1 MHDQTM
7 PIDPW
12 VKTFLCWLP
21 DGEGSMNAN
30 GPAMKD
36 LTEQDL
42 APAWQ
47 SLDVALAGL
56 ALTETDRHLVRVLID
71 GPQVGDS
78 SLPSLPSY
86 ALRKALAARPTE
98 VAARLSF
105 WANQANPAMGEAL
118 LAVAVAVAPDD
129 PEARLGL
136 AWRCFDRGA
145 LPDALRHAARAHQIA
160 PPVAAAAYGF
170 FLLETGDLPGADAVL
185 QAALALT
192 PDHPPLHWYR
202 GLLLQRHGDLPGA
215 AAALRAAC
223 TLDPSLYDA
232 AFALAW
238 VLHDLGD
245 LAEAEVWCGRALD
258 AEATG
263 DRRIQAAWFAL
274 CRRDYAA
281 AEAQYRAAAE
291 IIPLADPRSLLIY
304 RHWAEALQGL
314 GRGEEARSCLTNAL
328 QAHPAAA
335 PLWYRLGCIA
345 QEAGDWQAA
354 DYALGQAHHFAP
366 TWADAFFRRAQVLHG
381 RGMADGVVWLLEQV
395 LFLAPETVGA
405 RGLLAAA
412 HREQGED
419 QAVATD
425 IPEPIS
431 SDQEALNP
439 DLSRKDRWRAEAAG
453 AFAAW
458 LPHGLPLRLPIA
470 QPTTTP
476 DISVV
481 IVLFNQV
488 GLTLETLVA
497 LSAQTGPSFET
508 ILVDNG
514 STDATPDLLAR
525 VQGAKI
531 LRNADNRGFLL
542 AANQGAARARGRH
555 ILFLNSDAFVQ
566 PGALAAAL
574 ARIDGDGSIGAVGGK
589 IILTDDRLQEAGNWV
604 DRNGAAQSYGRGDDP
619 DAPAYS
625 IPRDVDYCSGAFLL
639 VRRPLWAMLGGFD
652 PIFAPAYYEDTDL
665 CLRVWRAGFRVVYE
679 PLARVIHVEGGSA
692 ATEAEPIRLMEKNR
706 SIFMDRHPEA
716 REPDASL

>member
-1 MHDQTM
+1 
-7 PIDPW
+7 
-12 VKTFLCWLP
+12 
-21 DGEGSMNAN
+21 
-30 GPAMKD
+30 MKD

-47 SLDVALAGL
+47 SLGVTLAGL
-56 ALTETDRHLVRVLID
+56 ALTETDRNLLRVLID

-86 ALRKALAARPTE
+86 ALRKALAAHPTE

-105 WANQANPAMGEAL
+105 WANQAKPAVGEAL
-118 LAVAVAVAPDD
+118 LAVAAAVAPDD

-145 LPDALRHAARAHQIA
+145 LPDALRHAARAHQVA
-160 PPVAAAAYGF
+160 PKVAAAAYGF

-185 QAALALT
+185 QAALAVM

-202 GLLLQRHGDLPGA
+202 GLLLQRRGDLPGA
-215 AAALRAAC
+215 ATALRAAC
-223 TLDPSLYDA
+223 ALDPNLHGA

-274 CRRDYAA
+274 CRRDYTT
-281 AEAQYRAAAE
+281 AEAQYRAAADS
-291 IIPLADPRSLLIY
+291 ISLPDPRSLLIY

-314 GRGEEARSCLTNAL
+314 GRGEEARLRLADAL
-328 QAHPAAA
+328 QAHPEAAA
-335 PLWYRLGCIA
+335 LWYRLGCIA
-345 QEAGDWQAA
+345 QEAGDWRAA
-354 DYALGQAHHFAP
+354 DYALGQAHHFLP
-366 TWADAFFRRAQVLHG
+366 TWADAFLRRAQVLHG

-412 HREQGED
+412 HREQGQD
-419 QAVATD
+419 QAAATD
-425 IPEPIS
+425 IPEPFS
-431 SDQEALNP
+431 SDQEAVNP
-439 DLSRKDRWRAEAAG
+439 DLNTKDRWRAKAAK
-453 AFAAW
+453 AFVAW
-458 LPHGLPLRLPIA
+458 LQSGLPVRLPVA
-470 QPTTTP
+470 DPTKTPGISVVP

-488 GLTLETLVA
+488 GLTLETLAA

-514 STDATPDLLAR
+514 STDATPELLAR

-555 ILFLNSDAFVQ
+555 LLFLNSDALVQ

-589 IILTDDRLQEAGNWV
+589 IILTDGRLQEAGNWV
-604 DRNGAAQSYGRGDDP
+604 DRNGAAQGYGRGDDP

-625 IPRDVDYCSGAFLL
+625 IARDVDYCSGAFLL
-639 VRRPLWAMLGGFD
+639 VRQPLWAMLGGFD

-706 SIFMDRHPEA
+706 SIFIDRHPDA
-716 REPDASL
+716 SEPDASL

>member
-1 MHDQTM
+1 MKAT
-7 PIDPW
+7 
-12 VKTFLCWLP
+12 
-21 DGEGSMNAN
+21 

-36 LTEQDL
+36 LTERDL

-47 SLDVALAGL
+47 GLGAALADL
-56 ALTETDRHLVRVLID
+56 ALTEADRHLLRVLID

-86 ALRKALAARPTE
+86 ALRKALAARSTE

-105 WANQANPAMGEAL
+105 WANHTNPAVGEAL
-118 LAVAVAVAPDD
+118 LAVAVAVAPDN

-136 AWRCFDRGA
+136 AWQCFDRGA
-145 LPDALRHAARAHQIA
+145 LPNALRHAAHAYQIA
-160 PPVAAAAYGF
+160 PKVAAAAYGF

-185 QAALALT
+185 RAALAVT
-192 PDHPPLHWYR
+192 PEHPPLHWYR
-202 GLLLQRHGDLPGA
+202 GLLLQRRGDLPGA
-215 AAALRAAC
+215 AGALRAAC
-223 TLDPSLYDA
+223 TLDPSLHDA
-232 AFALAW
+232 AFVLAW

-245 LAEAEVWCGRALD
+245 RAEAEVWCARALGGG
-258 AEATG
+258 ATG
-263 DRRIQAAWFAL
+263 DRRMQAAWFAL
-274 CRRDYAA
+274 SRRDYAA

-304 RHWAEALQGL
+304 RHWAEALQCL
-314 GRGEEARSCLTNAL
+314 GRGEEARSRLTDAL
-328 QAHPAAA
+328 HAYPEAA

-354 DYALGQAHHFAP
+354 DYALGQAHHFDP
-366 TWADAFFRRAQVLHG
+366 TCADAFLRRAQVLHG
-381 RGMADGVVWLLEQV
+381 RGMADGVVWLLEQG
-395 LFLAPETVGA
+395 LFLAPDTVGA
-405 RGLLAAA
+405 RALLAVA
-412 HREQGED
+412 HREQGKTD
-419 QAVATD
+419 ADATD
-425 IPEPIS
+425 IPEAFSPVQ
-431 SDQEALNP
+431 DALTS
-439 DLSRKDRWRAEAAG
+439 DLSDKDRHRAEAAG

-458 LPHGLPLRLPIA
+458 LPRGLPLRLPVG
-470 QPTTTP
+470 QPTTSP

-488 GLTLETLVA
+488 GLTLETLTA

-566 PGALAAAL
+566 PGAFAAAL
-574 ARIDGDGSIGAVGGK
+574 ARIDGDGSIGAVGAK
-589 IILTDDRLQEAGNWV
+589 IILTDGRLQEAGNWV

-625 IPRDVDYCSGAFLL
+625 VPRDVDYCSGAFLL
-639 VRRPLWAMLGGFD
+639 VRQPLWAMLGGFD
-652 PIFAPAYYEDTDL
+652 PIFVPAYYEDTDF

-679 PLARVIHVEGGSA
+679 PSARVIHVEGGSA

-706 SIFMDRHPEA
+706 RLFMDRHPDA

>member
-1 MHDQTM
+1 MKAT
-7 PIDPW
+7 
-12 VKTFLCWLP
+12 
-21 DGEGSMNAN
+21 

-47 SLDVALAGL
+47 GLGVALAGL
-56 ALTETDRHLVRVLID
+56 VLTETDRHLLRVLVD
-71 GPQVGDS
+71 GPQAGDS
-78 SLPSLPSY
+78 LLPSLPSY
-86 ALRKALAARPTE
+86 ALRKVLAARPTE

-105 WANQANPAMGEAL
+105 WANHANPAVGEAL
-118 LAVAVAVAPDD
+118 LTVAVAVAPDD

-145 LPDALRHAARAHQIA
+145 LPDALRHAAHAYQIA
-160 PPVAAAAYGF
+160 PKVAAAAYGF

-185 QAALALT
+185 QAALAVA

-202 GLLLQRHGDLPGA
+202 GLLLQRQGDLPGA
-215 AAALRAAC
+215 AGALRAAC
-223 TLDPSLYDA
+223 ALDPSLHDA
-232 AFALAW
+232 AFTLAW
-238 VLHDLGD
+238 VLHDLGEQ
-245 LAEAEVWCGRALD
+245 AEAEVWCGRALD

-263 DRRIQAAWFAL
+263 DRQMQAAWFAL
-274 CRRDYAA
+274 RRRDYAT

-291 IIPLADPRSLLIY
+291 SIPLADPRSLLIY
-304 RHWAEALQGL
+304 RHWAEALQCL

-328 QAHPAAA
+328 HAHPAAA

-354 DYALGQAHHFAP
+354 DYALGQAHHFVP
-366 TWADAFFRRAQVLHG
+366 TWGDAFIRRAQVLHG
-381 RGMADGVVWLLEQV
+381 RGMADGVVWLLEQG

-405 RGLLAAA
+405 RALLAAA
-412 HREQGED
+412 YREQGKTNAD
-419 QAVATD
+419 ATD
-425 IPEPIS
+425 IPEAFS
-431 SDQEALNP
+431 SVQDSLKP
-439 DLSRKDRWRAEAAG
+439 DLRGKDQRRAEAAK
-453 AFAAW
+453 AFVAW
-458 LPHGLPLRLPIA
+458 LQSGLPLRLPVA
-470 QPTTTP
+470 DPTKTP

-488 GLTLETLVA
+488 GLTLETLTA

-514 STDATPDLLAR
+514 SIDATPDLLAR

-542 AANQGAARARGRH
+542 AANQGAVRARGRH

-566 PGALAAAL
+566 PDALAAAL

-589 IILTDDRLQEAGNWV
+589 IILTDGRLQEAGNWV
-604 DRNGAAQSYGRGDDP
+604 DRNGAAQGYGRGDDP
-619 DAPAYS
+619 DASAYGFA
-625 IPRDVDYCSGAFLL
+625 REVDYCSGAFLL
-639 VRRPLWAMLGGFD
+639 VRQPLWAMLGGFD

-679 PLARVIHVEGGSA
+679 PSARVIHVEGGSA

-706 SIFMDRHPEA
+706 SLFIDRHPDA
-716 REPDASL
+716 RGPDASL